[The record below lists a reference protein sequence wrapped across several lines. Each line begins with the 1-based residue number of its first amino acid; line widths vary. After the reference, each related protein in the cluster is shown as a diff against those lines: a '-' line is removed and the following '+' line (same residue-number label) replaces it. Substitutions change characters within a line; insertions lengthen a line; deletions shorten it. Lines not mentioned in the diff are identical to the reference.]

1 MIELPI
7 ILFLSLCIT
16 LLIKYYIRKSVV
28 QVNKMQLIE
37 VEGDLI
43 HLFKNKYF
51 SIIAHGCNCL
61 NIMGAGIASQI
72 RNNFYEAFL
81 ADNIHYTT
89 TSNKSDMLGN
99 YSHVH
104 IKELGIICN
113 LYTQFSP
120 GPNAKLEYIKQSLTN
135 MLQDLVPSKG
145 IMRIGI
151 PLIGCGIGG
160 LDYNKDLKPL
170 LKSIVAKNQF
180 PNVEIVVVHY
190 KK

>member
-1 MIELPI
+1 MIELSI

-16 LLIKYYIRKSVV
+16 LLIKYYLKKSIV

-81 ADNIHYTT
+81 ADNIYH
-89 TSNKSDMLGN
+89 TSSYIPVDMLGN

-113 LYTQFSP
+113 LYTQFKP
-120 GPNAKLEYIKQSLTN
+120 GPNAKLEYIEEALVN

-160 LDYNKDLKPL
+160 LDYNNDLKPL
-170 LKSIVAKNQF
+170 LKSIVSKNEF